1 MYKKLLL
8 IPVVLG
14 FFAFHAPDD
23 SPTIF
28 LIGDS
33 TMANKAPI
41 DAPETGWG
49 MVFPEYF
56 TDAVKIQNHAVNGRS
71 TKSFRTLGHWKAV
84 VDQLKEGDYVL
95 IQFGHNDSKKDDTLR
110 FAAPQTD
117 YKQNLIRYITEIK
130 AKGANPILL
139 TPVMRRKFDDNG
151 QFVDQHGEYPS
162 VVRALAKSMNVPLI
176 DMHAKSQKSIESEG
190 VEGSKKMFMH
200 YGGGIFKKHPNGVHD
215 DTHFSRYGAELMASL
230 AVEGLF
236 DIGHPLRSFVKKS
249 AFEEKYSHELPKIY
263 CPVFKRDTFNILRY
277 GAKADGIFLNTKAIN
292 QAIELCSQSGGGVV
306 LIPRGLW
313 LTAGI
318 VLKSN
323 VDLHTEDGAL
333 VQFTKD
339 YDQYGLVRS
348 NWEGSDAWRVQP
360 PIYGVDLENIAITGK
375 GVFDGGGE
383 AWRQLKKNKVIDSD
397 WKKVVSQGGVLNDAK
412 DTWYA
417 TERSLKASTMKRPG
431 VIAEGFDSLKALEIK
446 EFLRPNLL
454 VLTRC
459 KHILIENST
468 FQNSP
473 AWTIHPLLCKHF
485 ILRGVKAKAPS
496 YAQNA
501 DGIDVESCA
510 NFLIENC
517 TFDVGDDGIT
527 IKSGRDAE
535 GRKRNAPTENGI
547 IKNNIVYRAHGG
559 FVIGSEMSGG
569 ARNLFVSNCTFMGT
583 DIGLRFKTARGRGG
597 IVENIYA
604 TDIAMTD
611 ILGEALLFDMYYN
624 GKDFAEADKNPV
636 IEPKP
641 VSEETPQFRSFF
653 IRNITCSGAQRGIVV
668 RGLPEMNVK
677 NVVVENS
684 IFGAKSGMACIEGD
698 GIKLKNVVFN
708 TQNEVA
714 VSVSNSKNLTLDNV
728 VFNGAKMKTAIN
740 IEGSKSAAIRLINS
754 DISAFAEGILLGK
767 DVLPNVLSRK

>member
-1 MYKKLLL
+1 MLKQFLLAL
-8 IPVVLG
+8 TMIGL
-14 FFAFHAPDD
+14 FSFQKADER
-23 SPTIF
+23 PTIF

-56 TDAVKIQNHAVNGRS
+56 FDGVKIQNHAVNGRS

-84 VDQLKEGDYVL
+84 IDQLKAGDYVF
-95 IQFGHNDSKKDDTLR
+95 IQFGHNDQKKDDTLR

-117 YKQNLIRYITEIK
+117 YKQNLTRYIEEIK
-130 AKGANPILL
+130 AKGGNPILL
-139 TPVMRRKFDDNG
+139 TPVMRRKFDDKG

-162 VVRALAKSMNVPLI
+162 VVRDLAKKLNVPLI
-176 DMHAKSQKSIESEG
+176 DMHAKSQKAIEAEG
-190 VEGSKKMFMH
+190 VEGSKRLFMH
-200 YGGGIFKKHPNGVHD
+200 YDGGIYKKHPKGVHD
-215 DTHFSRYGAELMASL
+215 DTHFSRYGAEIMASL

-236 DIGHPLRSFVKKS
+236 DIGHPLRNFVKKS
-249 AFEEKYSHELPKIY
+249 PFEEKYSYELPKIY
-263 CPVFKRDTFNILRY
+263 APVFKKDTFNILRY
-277 GAKADGIFLNTKAIN
+277 GAKADGLTLNTKAIN

-323 VDLHTEDGAL
+323 VEIHTEDGAL
-333 VQFTKD
+333 IQFTKD
-339 YDQYGLVRS
+339 YDQYALVKT

-360 PIYGVDLENIAITGK
+360 PIYGVDLENIAITGN

-383 AWRQLKKNKVIDSD
+383 AWRQLKKSKVVDSD
-397 WKKVVSQGGVLNDAK
+397 WKKVVNSGGVLNAEK

-431 VIAEGFDSLKALEIK
+431 VISEGFDSLKSLEIK
-446 EFLRPNLL
+446 EFLRPNLV

-459 KHILIENST
+459 KNVLLENTT

-473 AWTIHPLLCKHF
+473 AWTIHPLLCEHF
-485 ILRGVKAKAPS
+485 ILRGVKARAPS

-501 DGIDVESCA
+501 DGIDVESCK
-510 NFLIENC
+510 NFIIENSV
-517 TFDVGDDGIT
+517 FDVGDDGIT
-527 IKSGRDAE
+527 IKSGRDVE

-547 IKNNIVYRAHGG
+547 IRNNIVYRAHGG

-569 ARNLFVSNCTFMGT
+569 ARNLYVYDCTFMGT
-583 DIGLRFKTARGRGG
+583 DIGLRFKTTRGRGG

-604 TDIAMTD
+604 TNVTMTN

-624 GKDFAEADKNPV
+624 GKDFAESDKNPA
-636 IEPKP
+636 IETQA
-641 VSEETPQFRSFF
+641 VSEATPQFRSFF
-653 IRNITCSGAQRGIVV
+653 ISNITCTGAERGIVV

-677 NVVVENS
+677 NISVRNS
-684 IFGAKSGMACIEGD
+684 IFGAKTGMACIEGD
-698 GIKLKNVVFN
+698 GIELRNIVFN
-708 TQNEVA
+708 NQNDVA
-714 VSVSNSKNLTLDNV
+714 VNISNSRHLYFNNV
-728 VFNGAKMKTAIN
+728 TFSNTTKTALN
-740 IEGSKSAAIRLINS
+740 IEGSKTTMVRFIFS
-754 DISAFAEGILLGK
+754 DVSKLPNAFTFGK
-767 DVLPNVLSRK
+767 DVLPSVLIQK

>member
-1 MYKKLLL
+1 MIKQLLFVGAIL
-8 IPVVLG
+8 SLC
-14 FFAFHAPDD
+14 AFHKADD
-23 SPTIF
+23 RPTLF

-49 MVFPEYF
+49 MVLPEYF
-56 TDAVKIQNHAVNGRS
+56 FDALTIQNHAVNGRS
-71 TKSFRTLGHWKAV
+71 TKSFRALGHWKAV
-84 VDQLKEGDYVL
+84 IDQLKTGDYVM
-95 IQFGHNDSKKDDTLR
+95 IQFGHNDSKKEDSLR

-117 YKQNLIRYITEIK
+117 YKQNLTRYITEIR
-130 AKGANPILL
+130 AKGGNPILL
-139 TPVMRRKFDDNG
+139 TPVMRRKFDADG
-151 QFVDQHGEYPS
+151 KFVDQHGEYPS
-162 VVRALAKSMNVPLI
+162 VVRALAKELNVPLI
-176 DMHAKSQKSIESEG
+176 DMHAKSQKAIEAEG

-200 YGGGIFKKHPNGVHD
+200 YDGGIFKKHPKGIKD
-215 DTHFSRYGAELMASL
+215 DTHFSRYGAEIMASL

-236 DIGHPLRSFVKKS
+236 DIGHPLRNFVKKS
-249 AFEEKYSHELPKIY
+249 AFEEKYAYEMPKIY
-263 CPVFKRDTFNILRY
+263 APVFKKDTFNILRY
-277 GAKADGIFLNTKAIN
+277 GAKADGMTLNTKAIN
-292 QAIELCSQSGGGVV
+292 QAIEVCSQSGGGVV

-318 VLKSN
+318 VLKNN
-323 VDLHTEDGAL
+323 VEIHTEDGAL
-333 VQFTKD
+333 IQFTKD
-339 YDQYGLVRS
+339 YDQYSLVRS

-360 PIYGVDLENIAITGK
+360 PIYGVDVENIAITGN
-375 GVFDGGGE
+375 GIFDGGGE
-383 AWRQLKKNKVIDSD
+383 AWRQLKKDKVTASD
-397 WKKVVSQGGVLNDAK
+397 WKRVINSGGVLNEAK

-431 VIAEGFDSLKALEIK
+431 VIAEGFDSLKSLEIK
-446 EFLRPNLL
+446 EFLRPNLV

-459 KHILIENST
+459 KNILLENVT

-473 AWTIHPLLCKHF
+473 AWTVHPLLCEHF
-485 ILRGVKAKAPS
+485 ILRGVKTKAPS

-501 DGIDVESCA
+501 DGIDVESCK
-510 NFLIENC
+510 NFIIENSI
-517 TFDVGDDGIT
+517 FDVGDDGIT

-547 IKNNIVYRAHGG
+547 IRNNIVYRAHGG

-583 DIGLRFKTARGRGG
+583 DIGLRFKTTRGRGG

-604 TDIAMTD
+604 TDITMTN

-624 GKDFAEADKNPV
+624 GKDFTESDKNPV
-636 IEPKP
+636 IEAKP

-653 IRNITCSGAQRGIVV
+653 IRNIISKGSERGIVV

-677 NVVVENS
+677 NIVIENS
-684 IFGAKSGMACIEGD
+684 IFEAKTGMACIEGD
-698 GIKLKNVVFN
+698 GIKLKNVRFD

-714 VSVSNSKNLTLDNV
+714 INISNSRNLTFENLT
-728 VFNGAKMKTAIN
+728 FNGKNKTALN
-740 IEGSKSAAIRLINS
+740 IEGIKTASIRLLNTDMS
-754 DISAFAEGILLGK
+754 KFSEAVLFGK
-767 DVLPNVLSRK
+767 EVLPKVLSKN

>member
-1 MYKKLLL
+1 MIKKGLFF
-8 IPVVLG
+8 IAILG
-14 FFAFHAPDD
+14 LFAFVKSDD
-23 SPTIF
+23 RPTIF

-33 TMANKAPI
+33 TMANKNPI

-56 TDAVKIQNHAVNGRS
+56 FDGVKIQNHAVNGRS
-71 TKSFRTLGHWKAV
+71 TKNFRTLGHWKAV
-84 VDQLKEGDYVL
+84 IDQLKSGDYVM
-95 IQFGHNDSKKDDTLR
+95 IQFGHNDSKKDDSLR

-117 YKQNLIRYITEIK
+117 YKQNLIRYINEIK
-130 AKGANPILL
+130 SKGGNPILL
-139 TPVMRRKFDDNG
+139 TPVMRRKFDADG
-151 QFVDQHGEYPS
+151 KFVDQHGEYPS
-162 VVRALAKSMNVPLI
+162 VVRTLAKEMNIPLI
-176 DMHAKSQKSIESEG
+176 DMHAKSQKTIEAEG

-200 YGGGIFKKHPNGVHD
+200 YDGGIFLKHPKGIKD

-236 DIGHPLRSFVKKS
+236 DIGHPLRNFVKKS
-249 AFEEKYSHELPKIY
+249 AFEEKYSHELPKVY
-263 CPVFKRDTFNILRY
+263 CPVFKRDTFNITRY

-292 QAIELCSQSGGGVV
+292 QAIEMCSQSGGGVV

-318 VLKSN
+318 VMKSN
-323 VDLHTEDGAL
+323 VNLHTEDGAL
-333 VQFTKD
+333 IQFTKD
-339 YDQYGLVRS
+339 YDQYNLVLS

-360 PIYGVDLENIAITGK
+360 PIYGIDLENIAITGN
-375 GVFDGGGE
+375 GIFDGGGE

-397 WKKVVSQGGVLNDAK
+397 WKKVVNSGGVLNEAK

-417 TERSLKASTMKRPG
+417 TERSLRASTMKRPG
-431 VIAEGFDSLKALEIK
+431 VVSEGFDSVKSLEIK
-446 EFLRPNLL
+446 EFLRPNLV

-459 KHILIENST
+459 KNVLIENTT

-473 AWTIHPLLCKHF
+473 AWTIHPLLCEHF
-485 ILRGVKAKAPS
+485 ILRGVRAKAPS

-501 DGIDVESCA
+501 DGIDVESCK
-510 NFLIENC
+510 NFIIENSI
-517 TFDVGDDGIT
+517 FDVGDDGIT

-547 IKNNIVYRAHGG
+547 IRNNIVYRAHGG

-583 DIGLRFKTARGRGG
+583 DIGLRFKTTRGRGG

-604 TDIAMTD
+604 TDITMTD

-624 GKDFAEADKNPV
+624 GKDFSEADKNPV
-636 IEPKP
+636 IEAKS

-653 IRNITCSGAQRGIVV
+653 IRNITCSGAQRGIVI

-677 NVVVENS
+677 NINVDNS
-684 IFGAKSGMACIEGD
+684 VFGAKSGMACIEGD
-698 GIKLKNVVFN
+698 GIKLKNIVFN
-708 TQNEVA
+708 TQNDVA
-714 VSVSNSKNLTLDNV
+714 VNISNSRNLTLDNV
-728 VFNGAKMKTAIN
+728 QFNGKNKTALN
-740 IEGSKSAAIRLINS
+740 IEGNKTASIRLINS
-754 DISAFAEGILLGK
+754 DISKLSEGVLFGK
-767 DVLPNVLSRK
+767 EVLPKVLNRN